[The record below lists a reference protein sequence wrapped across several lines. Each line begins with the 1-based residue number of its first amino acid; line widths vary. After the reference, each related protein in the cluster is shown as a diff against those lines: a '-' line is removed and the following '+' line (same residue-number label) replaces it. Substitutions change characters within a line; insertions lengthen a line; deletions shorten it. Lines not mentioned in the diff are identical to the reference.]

1 MVKFSLRVCNSV
13 PYIDYYHYLW
23 NRKSPVKSHFLRE
36 KVLGANNNFM
46 SELYTVVLAV
56 LAILA
61 ISGLYVG
68 VTNDAVNFLNAAIGS
83 KVAKMKTILLVA
95 SVGIILGV
103 LTSSGMMEVAR
114 SGMFNPALFSFHE
127 IMMLYVSVMFA
138 NVILLDI
145 YNSLGLPTSTTVAL
159 VFSLLGAAI
168 AVSLYKIACDPTLS
182 LASLGGFINTTR
194 AMGVISAILLS
205 VVIAFV
211 FGTFVMWFSRLL
223 FSFRYFA
230 MFRKMGAIWCGLSF
244 TAIAYFAIFKAL
256 KGILSGTAFYTWIS
270 DNLLLAVILCW
281 ITCSVLLAFMQL
293 FKINILRINILS
305 GTFALALAF
314 AGNDLVNFIG
324 VPIAGLDAYN
334 IAKEAGTI
342 DITME
347 GLNNNLPAQF
357 IWMLLSGVIMVMT
370 LWTST
375 KSMNVSQTEISL
387 AGQGDDMIAG
397 EQDSNVFSRS
407 IVRASLAVSGFFDKV
422 IPVKAQQFVEKRF
435 TYEDVEKNGAPY
447 DKIRA
452 VVNLTTAALLI
463 SVGTSLKLPLSTTYV
478 CFMVAMG
485 SSLADK
491 AWGRES
497 AVHRISGVMTVVMGW
512 FVTGIGA
519 FIIAIAVGLLLI
531 WGGTPAFIVVTIACA
546 YMLIK
551 SNFKSS
557 KKKDSMPESAT
568 ENSAVDNVMDETCR
582 MMKLTTQIY
591 DRTLVAVF
599 KEDRKAL
606 KELVRESD
614 EIYSECHKIKYSLM
628 PTLRQMKGLGMELSL
643 YYIQVVDYL
652 NEIAKALVHITR
664 PAFDHIDNNH
674 KGLSEQQTEDLMHI
688 NEDVAE
694 IYANINRMITTN
706 DFSDIDMV
714 LTMRDELFERIATT
728 IKSEIGRINA
738 GESNAKASM
747 FYLTVLSETK
757 AMVLQARNLLKAQRY
772 FLEHA
777 ETTKNWAA
785 MNRTK

>member
-1 MVKFSLRVCNSV
+1 
-13 PYIDYYHYLW
+13 
-23 NRKSPVKSHFLRE
+23 
-36 KVLGANNNFM
+36 M
-46 SELYTVVLAV
+46 SAFYTVVLAV
-56 LAILA
+56 LAVLA

-114 SGMFNPALFSFHE
+114 SGMFNPGLFTFHE
-127 IMMLYVSVMFA
+127 IMILYVSVMFA

-168 AVSLYKIACDPTLS
+168 SVSLFKISGDPMLK
-182 LASLGGFINTTR
+182 LGDLGGFINTTR

-205 VVIAFV
+205 VIIAFV
-211 FGTFVMWFSRLL
+211 FGTIVMWLSRLL
-223 FSFRYFA
+223 FSFRYLTI
-230 MFRKMGAIWCGLSF
+230 FRKMGAVWCGASF
-244 TAIAYFAIFKAL
+244 TAIAYFAVFKAL
-256 KGILSGTAFYTWIS
+256 KGVLAGTAMYNWIS
-270 DNLLLAVILCW
+270 ENLLLAVIVCW
-281 ITCSVLLAFMQL
+281 IFCSVMLAFLQL
-293 FKINILRINILS
+293 FRINILRINILS

-334 IAKEAGTI
+334 IAKEAGSTTI
-342 DITME
+342 LME
-347 GLNNNLPAQF
+347 GLNENLPAQF
-357 IWMLLSGVIMVMT
+357 IWMLLSGVVMVLT

-387 AGQGDDMIAG
+387 AGQGDEMISG

-407 IVRASLAVSGFFDKV
+407 IVRASIGISNFFDK
-422 IPVKAQQFVEKRF
+422 ITPKRVQEYVNSRF
-435 TYEDVEKNGAPY
+435 EYEDVEKNGAPY

-485 SSLADK
+485 SSLADR

-497 AVHRISGVMTVVMGW
+497 AVHRITGVMTVVMGW

-519 FIIAIAVGLLLI
+519 FIIAIVVGLLLI
-531 WGGTPAFIVVTIACA
+531 WGGTPAFAVVTIACA

-557 KKKDSMPESAT
+557 KEKDSMPEAAT
-568 ENSAVDNVMDETCR
+568 ENDTVDSILGEVCR
-582 MMKLTTQIY
+582 MMKVTTQIY

-614 EIYSECHKIKYSLM
+614 EIYTECHKIKYSLM
-628 PTLRQMKGLGMELSL
+628 PALKKMKGSGLELSL

-652 NEIAKALVHITR
+652 NEMAKSLVHITR

-674 KGLSEQQTEDLMHI
+674 KGMSEQQTEDLKHI
-688 NEDVAE
+688 NDDVAE
-694 IYANINRMITTN
+694 IYGSINRMINAN
-706 DFSDIDMV
+706 DFSDIDVV
-714 LTMRDELFERIATT
+714 LTMRDELFERIAVT
-728 IKSEIGRINA
+728 IKSELKRINA
-738 GESNAKASM
+738 GEGNTTASM

-777 ETTKNWAA
+777 DVQKNWKQVG
-785 MNRTK
+785 R

>member
-1 MVKFSLRVCNSV
+1 
-13 PYIDYYHYLW
+13 
-23 NRKSPVKSHFLRE
+23 
-36 KVLGANNNFM
+36 M
-46 SELYTVVLAV
+46 SAFYTVVLAV
-56 LAILA
+56 LAVLA

-114 SGMFNPALFSFHE
+114 SGMFNPGLFTFHE
-127 IMMLYVSVMFA
+127 IMILYVSVMFA

-168 AVSLYKIACDPTLS
+168 SVSLFKISGDPMLK
-182 LASLGGFINTTR
+182 LGDLGGFINTTR

-205 VVIAFV
+205 VIIAFV
-211 FGTFVMWFSRLL
+211 FGTIVMWLSRLL
-223 FSFRYFA
+223 FSFRYLA
-230 MFRKMGAIWCGLSF
+230 IFRKMGAVWCGASF
-244 TAIAYFAIFKAL
+244 TAIAYFAVFKAL
-256 KGILSGTAFYTWIS
+256 KGVLAGTAMYNWIS
-270 DNLLLAVILCW
+270 ENLLLAVIVCW
-281 ITCSVLLAFMQL
+281 IFCSVMLAFLQL
-293 FKINILRINILS
+293 FRINILRINILS

-334 IAKEAGTI
+334 IAKEAGSTTI
-342 DITME
+342 LME
-347 GLNNNLPAQF
+347 GLNENLPAQF
-357 IWMLLSGVIMVMT
+357 IWMLLSGVVMVLT

-387 AGQGDDMIAG
+387 AGQGDEMISG

-407 IVRASLAVSGFFDKV
+407 IVRASIGISNFFDK
-422 IPVKAQQFVEKRF
+422 ITPKRLQEYVNSRF
-435 TYEDVEKNGAPY
+435 EYEDVEKNGAPY

-485 SSLADK
+485 SSLADR

-497 AVHRISGVMTVVMGW
+497 AVHRITGVMTVVMGW

-519 FIIAIAVGLLLI
+519 FIIAIVVGLLLI
-531 WGGTPAFIVVTIACA
+531 WGGTPAFVVVTIACA

-557 KKKDSMPESAT
+557 KEKDSMPEAAT
-568 ENSAVDNVMDETCR
+568 ENDTVDSILGEVCR
-582 MMKLTTQIY
+582 MMKVTTQIY

-614 EIYSECHKIKYSLM
+614 EIYTECHKIKYSLM
-628 PTLRQMKGLGMELSL
+628 PALKKMKGSGLELSL

-652 NEIAKALVHITR
+652 NEMAKSLVHITR

-674 KGLSEQQTEDLMHI
+674 KGMSEQQTEDLKHI
-688 NEDVAE
+688 NDDVAE
-694 IYANINRMITTN
+694 IYGSINRMINAN
-706 DFSDIDMV
+706 DFSDIDVV
-714 LTMRDELFERIATT
+714 LTMRDELFERIAVT
-728 IKSEIGRINA
+728 IKSELKRINA
-738 GESNAKASM
+738 GEGNTTASM

-777 ETTKNWAA
+777 GGQKNWSA
-785 MNRTK
+785 MSRVKS

>member
-1 MVKFSLRVCNSV
+1 
-13 PYIDYYHYLW
+13 
-23 NRKSPVKSHFLRE
+23 
-36 KVLGANNNFM
+36 M
-46 SELYTVVLAV
+46 SELYTVMLAV

-114 SGMFNPALFSFHE
+114 SGMFNPGLFTFHE
-127 IMMLYVSVMFA
+127 IMILYVSVMFA

-168 AVSLYKIACDPTLS
+168 AVSLYKISNDAALS
-182 LASLGGFINTTR
+182 LGSLGGFINTTR

-205 VVIAFV
+205 VIIAFV
-211 FGTFVMWFSRLL
+211 FGTLVMWISRFI
-223 FSFRYFA
+223 FSFRYLNI
-230 MFRKMGAIWCGLSF
+230 FRRWGALWCGASF
-244 TAIAYFAIFKAL
+244 TAIAYFAVFKAL
-256 KGILSGTAFYTWIS
+256 KGVLSTTALYAWIS

-281 ITCSVLLAFMQL
+281 ICCSVVLAFLQL
-293 FKINILRINILS
+293 FRINILRINILT

-334 IAKEAGTI
+334 IAKEAGSTTI
-342 DITME
+342 LME
-347 GLNNNLPAQF
+347 GLNENLPAQF
-357 IWMLLSGVIMVMT
+357 IWMLLSGVVMVLT

-387 AGQGDDMIAG
+387 AGQGDDMVTG

-407 IVRASLAVSGFFDKV
+407 IVRASINISNFFDKV
-422 IPVKAQQFVEKRF
+422 TPESVKEFVGKRF
-435 TYEDVEKNGAPY
+435 EYVDVEKNGAPY

-497 AVHRISGVMTVVMGW
+497 AVYRITGVMTVVMGW

-519 FIIAIAVGLLLI
+519 FIIAIVVGLLLI
-531 WGGTPAFIVVTIACA
+531 WGGTPAFVVVTIACA

-557 KKKDSMPESAT
+557 KKSDSMPETVT
-568 ENSAVDNVMDETCR
+568 ENNQVDNVIGEVCS
-582 MMKLTTQIY
+582 MMKVSTQIY
-591 DRTLVAVF
+591 DRTLVAVL

-606 KELVRESD
+606 KELVRESKEMYD
-614 EIYSECHKIKYSLM
+614 ESHKIKYSLM
-628 PTLRQMKGLGMELSL
+628 PALRKMKGSGLELSL

-652 NEIAKALVHITR
+652 NEMAKALVHITK
-664 PAFDHIDNNH
+664 PAFEHIDNNH
-674 KGLSEQQTEDLMHI
+674 KGLSQEQTDDLMHI
-688 NEDVAE
+688 NDDVAE
-694 IYANINRMITTN
+694 IYGNINRMITTN
-706 DFSDIDMV
+706 DFSDIDTV
-714 LTMRDELFERIATT
+714 LMMRDALFERIALTT
-728 IKSEIGRINA
+728 KSELKRINA
-738 GESNAKASM
+738 GEGNTKASM
-747 FYLTVLSETK
+747 FYLTVMSETK

-777 ETTKNWAA
+777 GGNKY
-785 MNRTK
+785 RI

>member
-1 MVKFSLRVCNSV
+1 MRLECRRQEGRNKL
-13 PYIDYYHYLW
+13 
-23 NRKSPVKSHFLRE
+23 
-36 KVLGANNNFM
+36 FM
-46 SELYTVVLAV
+46 SELYTIMLAV

-61 ISGLYVG
+61 VSGLYVG

-83 KVAKMKTILLVA
+83 KVAKMRTILAVA
-95 SVGIILGV
+95 SVGIIIGV

-114 SGMFNPALFSFHE
+114 SGMFNPAMFTFHE
-127 IMMLYVSVMFA
+127 IMILYVSVMFA

-168 AVSLYKIACDPTLS
+168 AVSLYKIAGDSALS
-182 LASLGGFINTTR
+182 LGSLGGFINTTR

-211 FGTFVMWFSRLL
+211 FGTLVMWISRFI
-223 FSFRYFA
+223 FSFRYLNL
-230 MFRKMGAIWCGLSF
+230 FRRFGALWCGFSF
-244 TAIAYFAIFKAL
+244 TAIAYFAVFKAL
-256 KGILSGTAFYTWIS
+256 KSVLAGTAIYVWIS
-270 DNLLLAVILCW
+270 ENLLLAAILCW
-281 ITCSVLLAFMQL
+281 IVCSVILAFLQM
-293 FKINILRINILS
+293 FRINILRLNILT

-334 IAKEAGTI
+334 VAKQAGSTTI
-342 DITME
+342 LMDA
-347 GLNNNLPAQF
+347 LNENLPAQF
-357 IWMLLSGVIMVMT
+357 IWMLLSGVIMIIT

-375 KSMNVSQTEISL
+375 KSMNVSQTELSL
-387 AGQGDDMIAG
+387 AGQGDDIISG

-407 IVRASLAVSGFFDKV
+407 IVRASIGISNFFDRITPEK
-422 IPVKAQQFVEKRF
+422 VKAYVGGRF
-435 TYEDVEKNGAPY
+435 EYEDVEKNGAPY

-497 AVHRISGVMTVVMGW
+497 AVHRISGVITVVMGW

-519 FIIAIAVGLLLI
+519 FLIAILVGLLLI
-531 WGGTPAFIVVTIACA
+531 WGGTPAFIVVTVACA

-551 SNFKSS
+551 SNVKSS
-557 KKKDSMPESAT
+557 KKSDSMPAF
-568 ENSAVDNVMDETCR
+568 AADDDQVDNVLGKVCQ
-582 MMKLTTQIY
+582 MMKVSTQIY

-599 KEDRKAL
+599 KEDRRAL
-606 KELVRESD
+606 KELVRESNEMYD
-614 EIYSECHKIKYSLM
+614 ECHKIKYNLM
-628 PTLRQMKGLGMELSL
+628 PVLRDMKGSGLELSL
-643 YYIQVVDYL
+643 YYIQVIDYL
-652 NEIAKALVHITR
+652 NEMAKALVHITR

-674 KGLSEQQTEDLMHI
+674 KGLSEDQTNDLMHI
-688 NEDVAE
+688 NDDVAE
-694 IYANINRMITTN
+694 IYNNINRMITDN
-706 DFSDIDMV
+706 DFHDIDLV
-714 LTMRDELFERIATT
+714 LTMRDELFERIAIT
-728 IKSEIGRINA
+728 IKSELVRINA
-738 GESNAKASM
+738 GEGNTTASL

-777 ETTKNWAA
+777 DVQKNWVQ
-785 MNRTK
+785 MGR

>member
-1 MVKFSLRVCNSV
+1 
-13 PYIDYYHYLW
+13 
-23 NRKSPVKSHFLRE
+23 
-36 KVLGANNNFM
+36 M
-46 SELYTVVLAV
+46 SEFYTVVLAV

-61 ISGLYVG
+61 VSGLYVG

-114 SGMFNPALFSFHE
+114 SGMFNPGLFTFHE

-168 AVSLYKIACDPTLS
+168 SVSLYKISGDPTLS
-182 LASLGGFINTTR
+182 LGDLGGFINTTR

-205 VVIAFV
+205 VLIAFV
-211 FGTFVMWFSRLL
+211 FGTIIMWFSRLL
-223 FSFRYFA
+223 FSFRYITL
-230 MFRKMGAIWCGLSF
+230 FRKLGAIWCGASF
-244 TAIAYFAIFKAL
+244 TAIAYFAVFKAL
-256 KGILSGTAFYTWIS
+256 KGILAGTAMYNWIS
-270 DNLLLAVILCW
+270 DNLLLALIVCW
-281 ITCSVLLAFMQL
+281 IFCSVVLAFMQL
-293 FKINILRINILS
+293 FRINILRINILS

-334 IAKEAGTI
+334 IAKEAGSTTI
-342 DITME
+342 QME
-347 GLNNNLPAQF
+347 ALSQNLPAQF
-357 IWMLLSGVIMVMT
+357 IWMLLSGVIMVLT

-387 AGQGDDMIAG
+387 AGQGDDMITG

-407 IVRASLAVSGFFDKV
+407 IVRASLGISNFLDRV
-422 IPVKAQQFVEKRF
+422 IPQSVQEFVGKRF
-435 TYEDVEKNGAPY
+435 EYEDVEKNGAPY

-497 AVHRISGVMTVVMGW
+497 AVHRITGVMTVVMGW

-519 FIIAIAVGLLLI
+519 FIIAIVVGLLLI

-546 YMLIK
+546 YMLVK
-551 SNFKSS
+551 SNLKSA
-557 KKKDSMPESAT
+557 KKSDAMPDNAT
-568 ENSAVDNVMDETCR
+568 ENDAVDNILGEVCR
-582 MMKLTTQIY
+582 MMKVTTKIY

-599 KEDRKAL
+599 KEDRRAL
-606 KELVRESD
+606 KDLVREAG
-614 EIYSECHKIKYSLM
+614 EIYDECHKIKYSLM
-628 PTLRQMKGLGMELSL
+628 PALRKMKGSGLELSL

-652 NEIAKALVHITR
+652 NEMAKSLVHITR

-674 KGLSEQQTEDLMHI
+674 KGLSEQQTEDLKHI
-688 NEDVAE
+688 NDDVAE
-694 IYANINRMITTN
+694 IYGSINRMINAN
-706 DFSDIDMV
+706 DFSEIDTV
-714 LTMRDELFERIATT
+714 LTMRDELFERIAIT
-728 IKSEIGRINA
+728 IKSELVRINA
-738 GESNAKASM
+738 GEGNTKASM

-777 ETTKNWAA
+777 GVQKNWAA
-785 MNRTK
+785 LGRNRIQ

>member
-1 MVKFSLRVCNSV
+1 
-13 PYIDYYHYLW
+13 
-23 NRKSPVKSHFLRE
+23 
-36 KVLGANNNFM
+36 M
-46 SELYTVVLAV
+46 SELYTVMLAV

-114 SGMFNPALFSFHE
+114 SGMFNPGLFTFHE
-127 IMMLYVSVMFA
+127 IMILYVSVMFA

-168 AVSLYKIACDPTLS
+168 AVSLYKISNDAALS
-182 LASLGGFINTTR
+182 LGSLGGFINTTR

-205 VVIAFV
+205 VIIAFV
-211 FGTFVMWFSRLL
+211 FGTLVMWISRFI
-223 FSFRYFA
+223 FSFRYLNI
-230 MFRKMGAIWCGLSF
+230 FRRWGALWCGASF
-244 TAIAYFAIFKAL
+244 TAIAYFAVFKAL
-256 KGILSGTAFYTWIS
+256 KGVLSTTALYAWIS

-281 ITCSVLLAFMQL
+281 ICCSVVLAFLQL
-293 FKINILRINILS
+293 FRINILRINILT

-334 IAKEAGTI
+334 IAKEAGSTTI
-342 DITME
+342 LME
-347 GLNNNLPAQF
+347 GLKENLPAQF
-357 IWMLLSGVIMVMT
+357 IWMLLSGVVMVLT

-387 AGQGDDMIAG
+387 AGQGDDMVTG

-407 IVRASLAVSGFFDKV
+407 IVRASINISNFFDKV
-422 IPVKAQQFVEKRF
+422 TPESVKEFVGKRF
-435 TYEDVEKNGAPY
+435 EYVDVEKNGAPY

-497 AVHRISGVMTVVMGW
+497 AVYRITGVMTVVMGW

-519 FIIAIAVGLLLI
+519 FIIAIVVGLLLI
-531 WGGTPAFIVVTIACA
+531 WGGTPAFVVVTIACA

-557 KKKDSMPESAT
+557 KKSDSMPEVVS
-568 ENSAVDNVMDETCR
+568 ENNQVDNVIGEVCS
-582 MMKLTTQIY
+582 MMKVSTQIY
-591 DRTLVAVF
+591 DRTLVAVL

-606 KELVRESD
+606 KELVRESKEMYD
-614 EIYSECHKIKYSLM
+614 ESHKIKYSLM
-628 PTLRQMKGLGMELSL
+628 PALRKMKGSGLELSL

-652 NEIAKALVHITR
+652 NEMAKALVHITK
-664 PAFDHIDNNH
+664 PAFEHIDNNH
-674 KGLSEQQTEDLMHI
+674 KGLSQEQTDDLMHI
-688 NEDVAE
+688 NDDVAE
-694 IYANINRMITTN
+694 IYGNINRMITTN
-706 DFSDIDMV
+706 DFSDIDTV
-714 LTMRDELFERIATT
+714 LMMRDALFERIALTT
-728 IKSEIGRINA
+728 KSELKRINA
-738 GESNAKASM
+738 GEGNTKASM
-747 FYLTVLSETK
+747 FYLTVMSETK

-772 FLEHA
+772 FPEHA
-777 ETTKNWAA
+777 GGNKY
-785 MNRTK
+785 RI

>member
-1 MVKFSLRVCNSV
+1 
-13 PYIDYYHYLW
+13 
-23 NRKSPVKSHFLRE
+23 
-36 KVLGANNNFM
+36 M
-46 SELYTVVLAV
+46 SAFYTVVLAV
-56 LAILA
+56 LAVLA

-83 KVAKMKTILLVA
+83 KVAKMKTILMVA
-95 SVGIILGV
+95 SVGIIIGV

-127 IMMLYVSVMFA
+127 IMILYVSVMFA

-168 AVSLYKIACDPTLS
+168 SVSLYQIGSNDAIPLS
-182 LASLGGFINTTR
+182 EFGNYIKTGR

-205 VVIAFV
+205 VLIAFI
-211 FGTFVMWFSRLL
+211 FGTIVMWFSRLL
-223 FSFRYFA
+223 FSFRYIA
-230 MFRKMGAIWCGLSF
+230 LFRKLGALWCGASF
-244 TAIAYFAIFKAL
+244 TAIAYFAVFKAL
-256 KGILSGTAFYTWIS
+256 KGVLAGTAMYNWIS
-270 DNLLLAVILCW
+270 ENLLVAVVICW
-281 ITCSVLLAFMQL
+281 VFCTVMLAFLQL
-293 FKINILRINILS
+293 FRINILRINILS

-324 VPIAGLDAYN
+324 VPLAGLDAYN
-334 IAKEAGTI
+334 IAKAAGGAT
-342 DITME
+342 DIMMD
-347 GLNNNLPAQF
+347 GLNTNTSMQF
-357 IWMLLSGVIMVMT
+357 IWMLLSGVVMIIT

-375 KSMNVSQTEISL
+375 KSANVSQTEISL
-387 AGQGDDMIAG
+387 AGQGDDMVAG

-407 IVRASLAVSGFFDKV
+407 IVRVSLGISNFIDKI
-422 IPVKAQQFVEKRF
+422 IPTRVQEYVNTRF
-435 TYEDVEKNGAPY
+435 EYEDVEQNGAPY

-485 SSLADK
+485 SSLADR

-497 AVHRISGVMTVVMGW
+497 AVHRITGVMTVVMGW

-519 FIIAIAVGLLLI
+519 FIIALLVGLILI
-531 WGGTPAFIVVTIACA
+531 WGGTPAFAIVTAACA

-557 KKKDSMPESAT
+557 KEEKESKPEAT
-568 ENSAVDNVMDETCR
+568 TINGTVESILGEVCR
-582 MMKLTTQIY
+582 MMKVTTQIY

-599 KEDRKAL
+599 KEDRRAL

-614 EIYSECHKIKYSLM
+614 EIYTECHQIKYSLM
-628 PTLRQMKGLGMELSL
+628 PVLRKMKGSGLELSL

-652 NEIAKALVHITR
+652 NEMAKSLVHITR

-674 KGLSEQQTEDLMHI
+674 KGMSEQQTEDLKRI
-688 NEDVAE
+688 NDDVAE
-694 IYANINRMITTN
+694 IYGSINRMINAN
-706 DFSDIDMV
+706 DFSDIDTV
-714 LTMRDELFERIATT
+714 LTMRDELFERIAVT
-728 IKSEIGRINA
+728 IKSELKRINA
-738 GESNAKASM
+738 GEGNTTASM

-777 ETTKNWAA
+777 GAQKPWSA
-785 MNRTK
+785 MSRTKK

>member
-1 MVKFSLRVCNSV
+1 
-13 PYIDYYHYLW
+13 
-23 NRKSPVKSHFLRE
+23 
-36 KVLGANNNFM
+36 M
-46 SELYTVVLAV
+46 SELYTVMLAV

-114 SGMFNPALFSFHE
+114 SGMFNPGLFTFHE
-127 IMMLYVSVMFA
+127 IMILYVSVMFA

-168 AVSLYKIACDPTLS
+168 AVSLYKISHDAALS
-182 LASLGGFINTTR
+182 LGSLGGFINTTR

-205 VVIAFV
+205 VIIAFV
-211 FGTFVMWFSRLL
+211 FGTLVMWISRFI
-223 FSFRYFA
+223 FSFRYLNI
-230 MFRKMGAIWCGLSF
+230 FRRWGALWCGASF
-244 TAIAYFAIFKAL
+244 TAIAYFAVFKAL
-256 KGILSGTAFYTWIS
+256 KGVLVGTTVYTWIS

-281 ITCSVLLAFMQL
+281 IFCSVVLAFLQL
-293 FKINILRINILS
+293 FRINILRINILT

-334 IAKEAGTI
+334 IAKEAGSTTI
-342 DITME
+342 LME
-347 GLNNNLPAQF
+347 GLNQNLPAQF
-357 IWMLLSGVIMVMT
+357 IWMLLSGVVMVLT

-387 AGQGDDMIAG
+387 AGQGDDMVTG

-407 IVRASLAVSGFFDKV
+407 IVRASINISNFFDKV
-422 IPVKAQQFVEKRF
+422 TPESVKEFVGKRF
-435 TYEDVEKNGAPY
+435 EYEDVEKNGAPY

-497 AVHRISGVMTVVMGW
+497 AVYRITGVMTVVMGW

-519 FIIAIAVGLLLI
+519 FIIAIVVGLLLI
-531 WGGTPAFIVVTIACA
+531 WGGTPAFVVVTIACA

-557 KKKDSMPESAT
+557 KKSDSMPEVVT
-568 ENSAVDNVMDETCR
+568 ENNQVDNVIGEVCS
-582 MMKLTTQIY
+582 MMKVSTQIY
-591 DRTLVAVF
+591 DRTLVAVL

-606 KELVRESD
+606 KELVRESKEMYD
-614 EIYSECHKIKYSLM
+614 ESHKIKYSLM
-628 PTLRQMKGLGMELSL
+628 PALRKMKGSGLELSL

-652 NEIAKALVHITR
+652 NEMAKALVHITK
-664 PAFDHIDNNH
+664 PAFEHIDNNH
-674 KGLSEQQTEDLMHI
+674 KGLSQEQTDDLMHI
-688 NEDVAE
+688 NDDVAE
-694 IYANINRMITTN
+694 IYGNINRMITTN
-706 DFSDIDMV
+706 DFSDIDTV
-714 LTMRDELFERIATT
+714 LMMRDALFERIALTT
-728 IKSEIGRINA
+728 KSELKRINA
-738 GESNAKASM
+738 GEGNTKASM
-747 FYLTVLSETK
+747 FYLTVMSETK

-777 ETTKNWAA
+777 GGNKY
-785 MNRTK
+785 RI

>member
-1 MVKFSLRVCNSV
+1 
-13 PYIDYYHYLW
+13 
-23 NRKSPVKSHFLRE
+23 
-36 KVLGANNNFM
+36 M
-46 SELYTVVLAV
+46 SEFYTVVLAV

-61 ISGLYVG
+61 VSGLYVG

-83 KVAKMKTILLVA
+83 KVAKMRTILAVA
-95 SVGIILGV
+95 SVGIIIGV

-114 SGMFNPALFSFHE
+114 SGMFNPGLFTFHE

-159 VFSLLGAAI
+159 IFSLLGAAI
-168 AVSLYKIACDPTLS
+168 SVSLYKISGDASLS
-182 LASLGGFINTTR
+182 ISNLGGFINTTR

-205 VVIAFV
+205 VIIAFV
-211 FGTFVMWFSRLL
+211 FGTLIMWVSRLL
-223 FSFRYFA
+223 FSFRYLTI
-230 MFRKMGAIWCGLSF
+230 FRKLGAIWCGASF
-244 TAIAYFAIFKAL
+244 TAIAYFAVFKAL
-256 KGILSGTAFYTWIS
+256 KGILAGTAMYNWIS
-270 DNLLLAVILCW
+270 DNLLLALILCW
-281 ITCSVLLAFMQL
+281 IFCSVVLAFMQL
-293 FKINILRINILS
+293 FRINILRINILS

-334 IAKEAGTI
+334 IAREAGSNTI
-342 DITME
+342 LME
-347 GLNNNLPAQF
+347 GLNQNLPAQF
-357 IWMLLSGVIMVMT
+357 IWMLLSGVVMVLT

-387 AGQGDDMIAG
+387 AGQGDDIIAG

-407 IVRASLAVSGFFDKV
+407 IVRASLAMSNFLDRVVPAS
-422 IPVKAQQFVEKRF
+422 VKEFVGKRF
-435 TYEDVEKNGAPY
+435 EYEDVEKNGAPY

-497 AVHRISGVMTVVMGW
+497 AVHRITGVMTVVMGW

-519 FIIAIAVGLLLI
+519 FIIAIIVGLLLI
-531 WGGTPAFIVVTIACA
+531 WGGIPAFVVVTIACA

-557 KKKDSMPESAT
+557 KSKESMPESAT
-568 ENSAVDNVMDETCR
+568 ENDVVDNVLDEVCH
-582 MMKLTTQIY
+582 MMKVTTKIY

-599 KEDRKAL
+599 KEDRRAL
-606 KELVRESD
+606 KDLVRESD
-614 EIYSECHKIKYSLM
+614 EIYTQCHKIKYSLM
-628 PTLRQMKGLGMELSL
+628 PALRKMKGSGLELSL

-652 NEIAKALVHITR
+652 NEMAKSLVHITR

-674 KGLSEQQTEDLMHI
+674 KGMSEQQTEDLKRI
-688 NEDVAE
+688 NDDVAE
-694 IYANINRMITTN
+694 IYGSINRMINAN
-706 DFSDIDMV
+706 DFGEIDTV
-714 LTMRDELFERIATT
+714 LTMRDELFERIAVT
-728 IKSEIGRINA
+728 IKSELVRINA
-738 GESNAKASM
+738 GEGNTTASM

-777 ETTKNWAA
+777 GVQKNWAA
-785 MNRTK
+785 LNRSKM

>member
-1 MVKFSLRVCNSV
+1 
-13 PYIDYYHYLW
+13 
-23 NRKSPVKSHFLRE
+23 
-36 KVLGANNNFM
+36 M
-46 SELYTVVLAV
+46 SELYTVMLAV

-114 SGMFNPALFSFHE
+114 SGMFNPGLFTFHE
-127 IMMLYVSVMFA
+127 IMILYVSVMFA

-168 AVSLYKIACDPTLS
+168 AVSLYKISNDAALS
-182 LASLGGFINTTR
+182 LGSLGGFINTTR

-205 VVIAFV
+205 VIIAFV
-211 FGTFVMWFSRLL
+211 FGTLVMWISRFI
-223 FSFRYFA
+223 FSFRYLTI
-230 MFRKMGAIWCGLSF
+230 FRRWGALWCGASF
-244 TAIAYFAIFKAL
+244 TAIAYFAVFKAL
-256 KGILSGTAFYTWIS
+256 KGVLAGTAAYAWIS
-270 DNLLLAVILCW
+270 ENLLLAVILCW
-281 ITCSVLLAFMQL
+281 IFCSVVLAFLQL
-293 FKINILRINILS
+293 FHVNILRINILT

-334 IAKEAGTI
+334 IAKEAGSTTI
-342 DITME
+342 LME
-347 GLNNNLPAQF
+347 GLNQNLPAQF
-357 IWMLLSGVIMVMT
+357 IWMLLSGVIMVLT

-375 KSMNVSQTEISL
+375 KSMHVSQTEISL
-387 AGQGDDMIAG
+387 AGQGDDMVTG
-397 EQDSNVFSRS
+397 DQDSNVFSRS
-407 IVRASLAVSGFFDKV
+407 IVRASINISNFFDK
-422 IPVKAQQFVEKRF
+422 ITPEPVKEYVGKRF
-435 TYEDVEKNGAPY
+435 EYEDVEKNGAPY

-497 AVHRISGVMTVVMGW
+497 AVYRITGVMTVVMGW

-519 FIIAIAVGLLLI
+519 FIIAIVVGLLLI

-557 KKKDSMPESAT
+557 KKSDSMPEAVT
-568 ENSAVDNVMDETCR
+568 ENSQVDNVIGEVCS
-582 MMKLTTQIY
+582 MMKVSTQIY
-591 DRTLVAVF
+591 DRTLVAVL

-606 KELVRESD
+606 KELVRESKEMYD
-614 EIYSECHKIKYSLM
+614 ESHKIKYSLM
-628 PTLRQMKGLGMELSL
+628 PALRKMKGSGLELSL

-652 NEIAKALVHITR
+652 NEMAKALVHITK
-664 PAFDHIDNNH
+664 PAFEHIDNNH
-674 KGLSEQQTEDLMHI
+674 KGLSQEQTDDLMQI
-688 NEDVAE
+688 NDDVAE
-694 IYANINRMITTN
+694 IYGNINRMITTN
-706 DFSDIDMV
+706 DFSDIDTV
-714 LTMRDELFERIATT
+714 LTMRDALFERIALTT
-728 IKSEIGRINA
+728 KSELKRINA
-738 GESNAKASM
+738 GEGNTKASM
-747 FYLTVLSETK
+747 FYLTVMSETK

-777 ETTKNWAA
+777 GGNKY
-785 MNRTK
+785 RI

>member
-1 MVKFSLRVCNSV
+1 
-13 PYIDYYHYLW
+13 
-23 NRKSPVKSHFLRE
+23 
-36 KVLGANNNFM
+36 M
-46 SELYTVVLAV
+46 SELYTVMLAV

-114 SGMFNPALFSFHE
+114 SGMFNPGLFTFHE
-127 IMMLYVSVMFA
+127 IMILYVSVMFA

-168 AVSLYKIACDPTLS
+168 AVSLYKISNDASLTLS
-182 LASLGGFINTTR
+182 SLGGFINTTR

-205 VVIAFV
+205 VIIAFV
-211 FGTFVMWFSRLL
+211 FGTLVMWISRFI
-223 FSFRYFA
+223 FSFRYLNI
-230 MFRKMGAIWCGLSF
+230 FRRWGALWCGASF
-244 TAIAYFAIFKAL
+244 TAIAYFAVFKAL
-256 KGILSGTAFYTWIS
+256 KGVLAGTAAYAWIS
-270 DNLLLAVILCW
+270 ENLLLAVILCW
-281 ITCSVLLAFMQL
+281 IFCSVVLAFLQL
-293 FKINILRINILS
+293 FHVNILRINILT

-334 IAKEAGTI
+334 IAKEAGSTTI
-342 DITME
+342 LME
-347 GLNNNLPAQF
+347 GLNQNLPAQF
-357 IWMLLSGVIMVMT
+357 IWMLLSGVIMVLT

-387 AGQGDDMIAG
+387 AGQGDDMVTG
-397 EQDSNVFSRS
+397 DQDSNVFSRS
-407 IVRASLAVSGFFDKV
+407 IVRASINISNFFDK
-422 IPVKAQQFVEKRF
+422 ITPEPVKEYVGKRF
-435 TYEDVEKNGAPY
+435 EYEDVEKNGAPY

-497 AVHRISGVMTVVMGW
+497 AVYRITGVMTVVMGW

-519 FIIAIAVGLLLI
+519 FIIAIVVGLLLI

-557 KKKDSMPESAT
+557 KKSDSMPEAVT
-568 ENSAVDNVMDETCR
+568 ENSQVDNVIGEVCS
-582 MMKLTTQIY
+582 MMKVSTQIY
-591 DRTLVAVF
+591 DRTLVAVL

-606 KELVRESD
+606 KELVRESKEMYD
-614 EIYSECHKIKYSLM
+614 ESHKIKYSLM
-628 PTLRQMKGLGMELSL
+628 PALRKMKGSGLELSL

-652 NEIAKALVHITR
+652 NEMAKALVHITK
-664 PAFDHIDNNH
+664 PAFEHIDNNH
-674 KGLSEQQTEDLMHI
+674 KGLSQEQTDDLMQI
-688 NEDVAE
+688 NDDVAE
-694 IYANINRMITTN
+694 IYGNINRMITTN
-706 DFSDIDMV
+706 DFSDIDTV
-714 LTMRDELFERIATT
+714 LTMRDALFERIALTT
-728 IKSEIGRINA
+728 KSELKRINA
-738 GESNAKASM
+738 GEGNTKASM
-747 FYLTVLSETK
+747 FYLTVMSETK

-777 ETTKNWAA
+777 GGNKY
-785 MNRTK
+785 RI

>member
-1 MVKFSLRVCNSV
+1 
-13 PYIDYYHYLW
+13 
-23 NRKSPVKSHFLRE
+23 
-36 KVLGANNNFM
+36 M
-46 SELYTVVLAV
+46 SELYTVMLAV

-114 SGMFNPALFSFHE
+114 SGMFNPGLFTFHE
-127 IMMLYVSVMFA
+127 IMILYVSVMFA

-168 AVSLYKIACDPTLS
+168 AVSLYKISNDAALS
-182 LASLGGFINTTR
+182 LGSLGGFINTTR

-205 VVIAFV
+205 VIIAFV
-211 FGTFVMWFSRLL
+211 FGTLVMWISRFI
-223 FSFRYFA
+223 FSFRYLNI
-230 MFRKMGAIWCGLSF
+230 FRRWGALWCGASF
-244 TAIAYFAIFKAL
+244 TAIAYFAVFKAL
-256 KGILSGTAFYTWIS
+256 KGVLSTTALYAWIS

-281 ITCSVLLAFMQL
+281 ICCSVVLAFLQL
-293 FKINILRINILS
+293 FRINILRINILT

-334 IAKEAGTI
+334 IAKEAGSTTI
-342 DITME
+342 LME
-347 GLNNNLPAQF
+347 GLNENLPAQF
-357 IWMLLSGVIMVMT
+357 IWMLLSGVVMVLT

-387 AGQGDDMIAG
+387 AGQGDDMVTG

-407 IVRASLAVSGFFDKV
+407 IVRASINISNFFDKV
-422 IPVKAQQFVEKRF
+422 TPESVKEFVGKRF
-435 TYEDVEKNGAPY
+435 EYVDVEKNGAPY

-497 AVHRISGVMTVVMGW
+497 AVYRITGVMTVVMGW

-519 FIIAIAVGLLLI
+519 FIIAIVVGLLLI
-531 WGGTPAFIVVTIACA
+531 WGGTPAFVVVTIACA

-557 KKKDSMPESAT
+557 KKSDSMPETVT
-568 ENSAVDNVMDETCR
+568 ENNQVDNVIGEVCS
-582 MMKLTTQIY
+582 MMKVSTQIY
-591 DRTLVAVF
+591 DRTLVAVL

-606 KELVRESD
+606 KELVRESKEMYD
-614 EIYSECHKIKYSLM
+614 ESHKIKYSLM
-628 PTLRQMKGLGMELSL
+628 PALRKMKGSGLELSL

-652 NEIAKALVHITR
+652 NEMAKALVHITK
-664 PAFDHIDNNH
+664 PAFEHIDNNH
-674 KGLSEQQTEDLMHI
+674 KGLSQEQTDDLMHI
-688 NEDVAE
+688 NDDVAE
-694 IYANINRMITTN
+694 IYGNINRMITTN
-706 DFSDIDMV
+706 DFSDIDTV
-714 LTMRDELFERIATT
+714 LMMRDALFERIVLTT
-728 IKSEIGRINA
+728 KSELKRINA
-738 GESNAKASM
+738 GEGNTKASM
-747 FYLTVLSETK
+747 FYLTVMSETK

-777 ETTKNWAA
+777 GGNKY
-785 MNRTK
+785 RI

>member
-1 MVKFSLRVCNSV
+1 
-13 PYIDYYHYLW
+13 
-23 NRKSPVKSHFLRE
+23 
-36 KVLGANNNFM
+36 M

-114 SGMFNPALFSFHE
+114 SGMFNPGLFTFHE

-168 AVSLYKIACDPTLS
+168 AVSLYKISNDAALS
-182 LASLGGFINTTR
+182 LGSLGGFINTTR

-205 VVIAFV
+205 VIIAFV
-211 FGTFVMWFSRLL
+211 FGTLVMWISRFI
-223 FSFRYFA
+223 FSFRYLNI
-230 MFRKMGAIWCGLSF
+230 FRRWGALWCGASF
-244 TAIAYFAIFKAL
+244 TAIAYFAVFKAL
-256 KGILSGTAFYTWIS
+256 KGVLAGTTVYMWIS
-270 DNLLLAVILCW
+270 ENLLLAVILCW
-281 ITCSVLLAFMQL
+281 IFCSVVLAFLQL
-293 FKINILRINILS
+293 FHVNILRINILT

-334 IAKEAGTI
+334 IAKEAGSTTI
-342 DITME
+342 LME
-347 GLNNNLPAQF
+347 GLNQNLPAQF
-357 IWMLLSGVIMVMT
+357 IWMMLSGVVMVLT

-375 KSMNVSQTEISL
+375 KSMHVSQTEISL
-387 AGQGDDMIAG
+387 AGQGDDMVTG
-397 EQDSNVFSRS
+397 DQDSNVFSRS
-407 IVRASLAVSGFFDKV
+407 IVRASINISNFFDKV
-422 IPVKAQQFVEKRF
+422 TPEPVKEFVGKRF
-435 TYEDVEKNGAPY
+435 EYVDVEKNGAPY

-497 AVHRISGVMTVVMGW
+497 AVYRITGVMTVVMGW

-519 FIIAIAVGLLLI
+519 FIIAIVVGLLLI

-557 KKKDSMPESAT
+557 KKSDSMPEAVT
-568 ENSAVDNVMDETCR
+568 ENSQVDNVIGEVCS
-582 MMKLTTQIY
+582 MMKVSTQIY
-591 DRTLVAVF
+591 DRTLVAVL

-606 KELVRESD
+606 KELVRESKEMYD
-614 EIYSECHKIKYSLM
+614 ESHKIKYSLM
-628 PTLRQMKGLGMELSL
+628 PALRKMKGSGLELSL

-652 NEIAKALVHITR
+652 NEMAKALVHITK
-664 PAFDHIDNNH
+664 PAFEHIDNNH
-674 KGLSEQQTEDLMHI
+674 KGLSQEQTDDLMHI
-688 NEDVAE
+688 NDDVAE
-694 IYANINRMITTN
+694 IYGNINRMITTN
-706 DFSDIDMV
+706 DFSDIDTV
-714 LTMRDELFERIATT
+714 LTMRDALFERIALTT
-728 IKSEIGRINA
+728 KSELKRINA
-738 GESNAKASM
+738 GEGNTKASM
-747 FYLTVLSETK
+747 FYLTVMSETK

-777 ETTKNWAA
+777 GGNKY
-785 MNRTK
+785 RI

>member
-1 MVKFSLRVCNSV
+1 MCGVENLQ
-13 PYIDYYHYLW
+13 
-23 NRKSPVKSHFLRE
+23 
-36 KVLGANNNFM
+36 FM
-46 SELYTVVLAV
+46 SAFYTVVLAV
-56 LAILA
+56 LAVLA
-61 ISGLYVG
+61 VSGLYVG

-83 KVAKMKTILLVA
+83 KVAKMRTILMVA
-95 SVGIILGV
+95 SVGIIIGV

-114 SGMFNPALFSFHE
+114 SGMFNPGLFTFHE
-127 IMMLYVSVMFA
+127 IMILYVSVMFA

-168 AVSLYKIACDPTLS
+168 SVSLYKINGDPTLH
-182 LASLGGFINTTR
+182 LGSLGGFINTTR

-205 VVIAFV
+205 VVIAFI
-211 FGTFVMWFSRLL
+211 FGTLIMWLSRLL
-223 FSFRYFA
+223 FSFRYIA
-230 MFRKMGAIWCGLSF
+230 LFRKLGAVWCGASF
-244 TAIAYFAIFKAL
+244 TAIAYFAVFKAL
-256 KGILSGTAFYTWIS
+256 KGVLAGTAMYNWIS
-270 DNLLLAVILCW
+270 ENLTISLLACW
-281 ITCSVLLAFMQL
+281 VCCTIVLAFLQL
-293 FKINILRINILS
+293 FRVNILRINILS

-334 IAKEAGTI
+334 IAKEAGSTTI
-342 DITME
+342 LME
-347 GLNNNLPAQF
+347 GLNQNLPAQF
-357 IWMLLSGVIMVMT
+357 IWMLLSGIIMVVT

-387 AGQGDDMIAG
+387 AGQGDDMIVG

-407 IVRASLAVSGFFDKV
+407 IVRASLAISNFFDRITPDSV
-422 IPVKAQQFVEKRF
+422 QEFVNKRF
-435 TYEDVEKNGAPY
+435 EYEDVEKNGAPY

-485 SSLADK
+485 SSLADR

-497 AVHRISGVMTVVMGW
+497 AVHRITGVITVVMGW

-519 FIIAIAVGLLLI
+519 FIIAIVVGLILI
-531 WGGTPAFIVVTIACA
+531 WGGTPAFIIVTVACA

-557 KKKDSMPESAT
+557 KKDDNKSEVVAEDGTVESILG
-568 ENSAVDNVMDETCR
+568 EVCR
-582 MMKLTTQIY
+582 MMKVTTQIY

-599 KEDRKAL
+599 KEDRRAL

-614 EIYSECHKIKYSLM
+614 EIYDECHKIKYSLM
-628 PTLRQMKGLGMELSL
+628 PVLRKMKGSGLELSL

-652 NEIAKALVHITR
+652 NEMAKSLVHITR

-674 KGLSEQQTEDLMHI
+674 KGLSEEQTEDLKHI
-688 NEDVAE
+688 NDDVAE
-694 IYANINRMITTN
+694 IYGSINRMINAN
-706 DFSDIDMV
+706 DFRDIDTV
-714 LTMRDELFERIATT
+714 LTMRDELFERIAVT
-728 IKSEIGRINA
+728 IKSELKLINA
-738 GESNAKASM
+738 GEGNTKASM

-777 ETTKNWAA
+777 EAQKNWVAKKRLQ
-785 MNRTK
+785 M

>member
-1 MVKFSLRVCNSV
+1 
-13 PYIDYYHYLW
+13 
-23 NRKSPVKSHFLRE
+23 
-36 KVLGANNNFM
+36 M
-46 SELYTVVLAV
+46 SELYTVMLAV
-56 LAILA
+56 LAVLA

-114 SGMFNPALFSFHE
+114 SGMFNPGLFTFHE
-127 IMMLYVSVMFA
+127 IMILYVSVMFA

-168 AVSLYKIACDPTLS
+168 AVSLYKISNDAALS
-182 LASLGGFINTTR
+182 LGSLGGFINTTR

-205 VVIAFV
+205 VIIAFV
-211 FGTFVMWFSRLL
+211 FGTLVMWISRFI
-223 FSFRYFA
+223 FSFRYLNI
-230 MFRKMGAIWCGLSF
+230 FRRWGALWCGASF
-244 TAIAYFAIFKAL
+244 TAIAYFAVFKAL
-256 KGILSGTAFYTWIS
+256 KGVLSTTALYAWIS

-281 ITCSVLLAFMQL
+281 IFCSVVLAFLQL
-293 FKINILRINILS
+293 FHVNILRINILT

-334 IAKEAGTI
+334 IAKSAGSP
-342 DITME
+342 DILME

-357 IWMLLSGVIMVMT
+357 IWMLLSGVIMVLT

-387 AGQGDDMIAG
+387 AGQGDDMVG
-397 EQDSNVFSRS
+397 DDQDSNVFSRS
-407 IVRASLAVSGFFDKV
+407 IVRASIGISNFFDKV
-422 IPVKAQQFVEKRF
+422 VPEPVKEYVNKRF
-435 TYEDVEKNGAPY
+435 EYEDVEKNGAPY

-485 SSLADK
+485 SSLADR

-497 AVHRISGVMTVVMGW
+497 AVYRITGVMTVVMGW

-519 FIIAIAVGLLLI
+519 FIIAIVVGLLLI

-557 KKKDSMPESAT
+557 KKSDSMPEAVT
-568 ENSAVDNVMDETCR
+568 ENSQVDNVIGEVCS
-582 MMKLTTQIY
+582 MMKVSTQIY
-591 DRTLVAVF
+591 DRTLVAVM
-599 KEDRKAL
+599 KEDRRAL
-606 KELVRESD
+606 KELVRESKEMYD
-614 EIYSECHKIKYSLM
+614 QSHKIKYSLM
-628 PTLRQMKGLGMELSL
+628 PALRKMKGSGLELSL

-652 NEIAKALVHITR
+652 NEMAKALVHITK
-664 PAFDHIDNNH
+664 PAFEHIDNNH
-674 KGLSEQQTEDLMHI
+674 KGLSQEQTDDLMHI
-688 NEDVAE
+688 NDDVAE
-694 IYANINRMITTN
+694 IYGNINRMITTN
-706 DFSDIDMV
+706 DFSDIDTV
-714 LTMRDELFERIATT
+714 LTMRDALFERIALTT
-728 IKSEIGRINA
+728 KSELKRINA
-738 GESNAKASM
+738 GEGNTKASM
-747 FYLTVLSETK
+747 FYLTVMSETK

-777 ETTKNWAA
+777 GGTNKY
-785 MNRTK
+785 RI

>member
-1 MVKFSLRVCNSV
+1 
-13 PYIDYYHYLW
+13 
-23 NRKSPVKSHFLRE
+23 
-36 KVLGANNNFM
+36 M
-46 SELYTVVLAV
+46 SELYTVMLAV

-114 SGMFNPALFSFHE
+114 SGMFNPGLFTFHE
-127 IMMLYVSVMFA
+127 IMILYVSVMFA

-168 AVSLYKIACDPTLS
+168 AVSLYKISHDAALS
-182 LASLGGFINTTR
+182 LGSLGGFINTTR

-205 VVIAFV
+205 VIIAFV
-211 FGTFVMWFSRLL
+211 FGTLVMWISRFI
-223 FSFRYFA
+223 FSFRYLNI
-230 MFRKMGAIWCGLSF
+230 FRRWGALWCGASF
-244 TAIAYFAIFKAL
+244 TAIAYFAVFKAL
-256 KGILSGTAFYTWIS
+256 KGVLSTTALYAWIS

-281 ITCSVLLAFMQL
+281 IFCSVVLAFLQL
-293 FKINILRINILS
+293 FRINILRINILT

-334 IAKEAGTI
+334 IAKEAGSTTI
-342 DITME
+342 LME
-347 GLNNNLPAQF
+347 GLNQNLPAQF
-357 IWMLLSGVIMVMT
+357 IWMLLSGVVMVLT

-387 AGQGDDMIAG
+387 AGQGDDMVTG

-407 IVRASLAVSGFFDKV
+407 IVRASINISNFFDKV
-422 IPVKAQQFVEKRF
+422 TPESVKEFVGKRF
-435 TYEDVEKNGAPY
+435 EYEDVEKNGAPY

-497 AVHRISGVMTVVMGW
+497 AVYRITGVMTVVMGW

-519 FIIAIAVGLLLI
+519 FIIAIVVGLLLI
-531 WGGTPAFIVVTIACA
+531 WGGTPAFVVVTIACA

-557 KKKDSMPESAT
+557 KKSDSMPEVVT
-568 ENSAVDNVMDETCR
+568 ENNQVENVIGEVCS
-582 MMKLTTQIY
+582 MMKVSTQIY
-591 DRTLVAVF
+591 DRTLVAVL

-606 KELVRESD
+606 KELVRESKEMYD
-614 EIYSECHKIKYSLM
+614 ESHKIKYSLM
-628 PTLRQMKGLGMELSL
+628 PALRKMKGSGLELSL
-643 YYIQVVDYL
+643 YYSQVVDYL
-652 NEIAKALVHITR
+652 NEMAKALVHITK
-664 PAFDHIDNNH
+664 PAFEHIDNNH
-674 KGLSEQQTEDLMHI
+674 KGLSQEQTDDLMHI
-688 NEDVAE
+688 NDDVAE
-694 IYANINRMITTN
+694 IYGNINRMITTN
-706 DFSDIDMV
+706 DFSDIDTV
-714 LTMRDELFERIATT
+714 LMMRDALFERIALTT
-728 IKSEIGRINA
+728 KSELKRINA
-738 GESNAKASM
+738 GEGNTKASM
-747 FYLTVLSETK
+747 FYLTVMSETK

-777 ETTKNWAA
+777 GGNKY
-785 MNRTK
+785 RI

>member
-1 MVKFSLRVCNSV
+1 
-13 PYIDYYHYLW
+13 
-23 NRKSPVKSHFLRE
+23 
-36 KVLGANNNFM
+36 M

-114 SGMFNPALFSFHE
+114 SGMFNPGLFTFHE

-168 AVSLYKIACDPTLS
+168 AVSLFKISNDASLTLS
-182 LASLGGFINTTR
+182 SLGGFINTTR

-205 VVIAFV
+205 VLIAFV
-211 FGTFVMWFSRLL
+211 FGTLVMWISRFI
-223 FSFRYFA
+223 FSFRYLTI
-230 MFRKMGAIWCGLSF
+230 FRRWGALWCGASF
-244 TAIAYFAIFKAL
+244 TAIAYFAVFKAL
-256 KGILSGTAFYTWIS
+256 KGVLAGTAAYAWIS
-270 DNLLLAVILCW
+270 ENLLLAVILCW
-281 ITCSVLLAFMQL
+281 IFCSVVLAFLQL
-293 FKINILRINILS
+293 FHVNILRINILT

-334 IAKEAGTI
+334 IAKEAGSTTI
-342 DITME
+342 LME
-347 GLNNNLPAQF
+347 GLNQNLPAQF
-357 IWMLLSGVIMVMT
+357 IWMLLSGVIMVLT

-375 KSMNVSQTEISL
+375 KSMHVSQTEISL
-387 AGQGDDMIAG
+387 AGQGDDMVTG
-397 EQDSNVFSRS
+397 DQDSNVFSRS
-407 IVRASLAVSGFFDKV
+407 IVRASINISNFFDK
-422 IPVKAQQFVEKRF
+422 ITPEPVKEYVGKRF
-435 TYEDVEKNGAPY
+435 EYEDVEKNGAPY

-497 AVHRISGVMTVVMGW
+497 AVYRITGVMTVVMGW

-519 FIIAIAVGLLLI
+519 FIIAIVVGLLLI

-551 SNFKSS
+551 SNFKNS
-557 KKKDSMPESAT
+557 KKSDSMPETVT
-568 ENSAVDNVMDETCR
+568 ENNQVDNVIGEVCS
-582 MMKLTTQIY
+582 MMKVSTQIY
-591 DRTLVAVF
+591 DRTLVAVL

-606 KELVRESD
+606 KELVRESKEMYD
-614 EIYSECHKIKYSLM
+614 ESHKIKYSLM
-628 PTLRQMKGLGMELSL
+628 PALRKMKGSGLELSL

-652 NEIAKALVHITR
+652 NEMAKALVHITK
-664 PAFDHIDNNH
+664 PAFEHIDNNH
-674 KGLSEQQTEDLMHI
+674 KGLSQEQTDDLMHI
-688 NEDVAE
+688 NDDVAE
-694 IYANINRMITTN
+694 IYGNINRMITTN
-706 DFSDIDMV
+706 DFSDIDTV
-714 LTMRDELFERIATT
+714 LTMRDALFERIALTT
-728 IKSEIGRINA
+728 KSELKRINA
-738 GESNAKASM
+738 GEGNTKASM
-747 FYLTVLSETK
+747 FYLTVMSETK

-777 ETTKNWAA
+777 GVNKY
-785 MNRTK
+785 RI

>member
-1 MVKFSLRVCNSV
+1 
-13 PYIDYYHYLW
+13 
-23 NRKSPVKSHFLRE
+23 
-36 KVLGANNNFM
+36 M
-46 SELYTVVLAV
+46 SELYTVMLAV

-114 SGMFNPALFSFHE
+114 SGMFNPGLFTFHE
-127 IMMLYVSVMFA
+127 IMILYVSVMFA

-168 AVSLYKIACDPTLS
+168 AVSLYKISHDAALS
-182 LASLGGFINTTR
+182 LGSLGGFINTTR

-205 VVIAFV
+205 VIIAFV
-211 FGTFVMWFSRLL
+211 FGTLVMWISRFI
-223 FSFRYFA
+223 FSFRYLNI
-230 MFRKMGAIWCGLSF
+230 FRRWGALWCGASF
-244 TAIAYFAIFKAL
+244 TAIAYFAVFKAL
-256 KGILSGTAFYTWIS
+256 KGVLSTTALYAWIS

-281 ITCSVLLAFMQL
+281 IFCSVVLAFLQL
-293 FKINILRINILS
+293 FRINILRINILT

-334 IAKEAGTI
+334 IAKEAGSTTI
-342 DITME
+342 LME
-347 GLNNNLPAQF
+347 GLNQNLPAQF
-357 IWMLLSGVIMVMT
+357 IWMLLSGVVMVLT

-387 AGQGDDMIAG
+387 AGQGDDMVTG

-407 IVRASLAVSGFFDKV
+407 IVRASINISNFFDKV
-422 IPVKAQQFVEKRF
+422 TPESVKEFVGKRF
-435 TYEDVEKNGAPY
+435 EYEDVEKNGAPY

-497 AVHRISGVMTVVMGW
+497 AVYRITGVMTVVMGW

-519 FIIAIAVGLLLI
+519 FIIAIVVGLLLI

-557 KKKDSMPESAT
+557 KKSDSMPEVVT
-568 ENSAVDNVMDETCR
+568 ENNQVDNVIGEVCS
-582 MMKLTTQIY
+582 MMKVSTQIY
-591 DRTLVAVF
+591 DRTLVAVL

-606 KELVRESD
+606 KELVRESKEMYD
-614 EIYSECHKIKYSLM
+614 ESHKIKYSLM
-628 PTLRQMKGLGMELSL
+628 PALRKMKGSGLELSL

-652 NEIAKALVHITR
+652 NEMAKALVHITK
-664 PAFDHIDNNH
+664 PAFEHIDNNH
-674 KGLSEQQTEDLMHI
+674 KGLSQEQTDDLMHI
-688 NEDVAE
+688 NDDVAE
-694 IYANINRMITTN
+694 IYGNINRMITTN
-706 DFSDIDMV
+706 DFSDIDTV
-714 LTMRDELFERIATT
+714 LMMRDALFERIALTT
-728 IKSEIGRINA
+728 KSELKRINA
-738 GESNAKASM
+738 GEGNTKASM
-747 FYLTVLSETK
+747 FYLTVMSETK

-777 ETTKNWAA
+777 GGNKY
-785 MNRTK
+785 RI

>member
-1 MVKFSLRVCNSV
+1 
-13 PYIDYYHYLW
+13 
-23 NRKSPVKSHFLRE
+23 
-36 KVLGANNNFM
+36 M
-46 SELYTVVLAV
+46 SELYTVMLAV

-114 SGMFNPALFSFHE
+114 SGMFNPGLFTFHE
-127 IMMLYVSVMFA
+127 IMILYVSVMFA

-168 AVSLYKIACDPTLS
+168 AVSLYKISNDAALS
-182 LASLGGFINTTR
+182 LGSLGGFINTTR

-205 VVIAFV
+205 VIIAFV
-211 FGTFVMWFSRLL
+211 FGTLVMWISRFI
-223 FSFRYFA
+223 FSFRYLNI
-230 MFRKMGAIWCGLSF
+230 FRRWGALWCGASF
-244 TAIAYFAIFKAL
+244 TAIAYFAVFKAL
-256 KGILSGTAFYTWIS
+256 KGVLSTTALYAWIS

-281 ITCSVLLAFMQL
+281 ICCSVVLAFLQL
-293 FKINILRINILS
+293 FRINILRINILT

-334 IAKEAGTI
+334 IAKEAGSTTI
-342 DITME
+342 LME
-347 GLNNNLPAQF
+347 GLKENLPAQF
-357 IWMLLSGVIMVMT
+357 IWMLLSGVVMVLT

-387 AGQGDDMIAG
+387 AGQGDDMVTG

-407 IVRASLAVSGFFDKV
+407 IVRVSINISNFFDK
-422 IPVKAQQFVEKRF
+422 ITPEPVKEYVGKRF
-435 TYEDVEKNGAPY
+435 EYEDVEKNGAPY

-463 SVGTSLKLPLSTTYV
+463 SVGTSFKLPLSTTYV

-497 AVHRISGVMTVVMGW
+497 AVYRITGVMTVVMGW

-519 FIIAIAVGLLLI
+519 FIIAIVVGLLLI
-531 WGGTPAFIVVTIACA
+531 WGGTPAFVVVTIACA

-551 SNFKSS
+551 SNLKSS
-557 KKKDSMPESAT
+557 KKSDSMPEAVT
-568 ENSAVDNVMDETCR
+568 ENNQVDNVIGEVCS
-582 MMKLTTQIY
+582 MMKVSTQIY
-591 DRTLVAVF
+591 DRTLVAVL

-606 KELVRESD
+606 KELVRESKEMYD
-614 EIYSECHKIKYSLM
+614 ESHKIKYSLM
-628 PTLRQMKGLGMELSL
+628 PALRKMKGSGLELSL

-652 NEIAKALVHITR
+652 NEMAKALVHITK
-664 PAFDHIDNNH
+664 PAFEHIDNNH
-674 KGLSEQQTEDLMHI
+674 KGLSQEQTDDLMHI
-688 NEDVAE
+688 NDDVAE
-694 IYANINRMITTN
+694 IYGNINRMITTN
-706 DFSDIDMV
+706 DFSDIDTV
-714 LTMRDELFERIATT
+714 LMMRDALFERIVLTT
-728 IKSEIGRINA
+728 KSELKRINA
-738 GESNAKASM
+738 GEGNTKASM
-747 FYLTVLSETK
+747 FYLTVMSETK

-777 ETTKNWAA
+777 GGNKY
-785 MNRTK
+785 RI

>member
-1 MVKFSLRVCNSV
+1 
-13 PYIDYYHYLW
+13 
-23 NRKSPVKSHFLRE
+23 
-36 KVLGANNNFM
+36 M
-46 SELYTVVLAV
+46 SELYTVMLAV

-114 SGMFNPALFSFHE
+114 SGMFNPGLFTFHE
-127 IMMLYVSVMFA
+127 IMILYVSVMFA

-168 AVSLYKIACDPTLS
+168 AVSLYKISNDAALS
-182 LASLGGFINTTR
+182 LGSLGGFINTTR

-205 VVIAFV
+205 VIIAFV
-211 FGTFVMWFSRLL
+211 FGTLVMWISRFI
-223 FSFRYFA
+223 FSFRYLNI
-230 MFRKMGAIWCGLSF
+230 FRRWGALWCGASF
-244 TAIAYFAIFKAL
+244 TAIAYFAVFKAL
-256 KGILSGTAFYTWIS
+256 KGVLSTTALYAWIS

-281 ITCSVLLAFMQL
+281 ICCSVVLAFLQL
-293 FKINILRINILS
+293 FRINILRINILT

-334 IAKEAGTI
+334 IAKEAGSTTI
-342 DITME
+342 LME
-347 GLNNNLPAQF
+347 GLNQNLPAQF
-357 IWMLLSGVIMVMT
+357 IWMLLSGVVMVLT

-387 AGQGDDMIAG
+387 AGQGDDMVTG

-407 IVRASLAVSGFFDKV
+407 IVRASINISNFFDKV
-422 IPVKAQQFVEKRF
+422 TPESVKEFVGKRF
-435 TYEDVEKNGAPY
+435 EYVDVEKNGAPY

-452 VVNLTTAALLI
+452 VVNLTTAPLLI

-497 AVHRISGVMTVVMGW
+497 AVYRITGVMTVVMGW

-519 FIIAIAVGLLLI
+519 FIIAIVVGLLLI

-551 SNFKSS
+551 SNLKSS
-557 KKKDSMPESAT
+557 KKSDSMPETVT
-568 ENSAVDNVMDETCR
+568 ENNQVDNVIGEVCS
-582 MMKLTTQIY
+582 MMKVSTQIY
-591 DRTLVAVF
+591 DRTLVAVL

-606 KELVRESD
+606 KELVRESKEMYD
-614 EIYSECHKIKYSLM
+614 ESHKIKYSLM
-628 PTLRQMKGLGMELSL
+628 PALRKMKGSGLELSL

-652 NEIAKALVHITR
+652 NEMAKALVHITK
-664 PAFDHIDNNH
+664 PAFEHIDNNH
-674 KGLSEQQTEDLMHI
+674 KGLSQEQTDDLMHI
-688 NEDVAE
+688 NDDVAE
-694 IYANINRMITTN
+694 IYGNINRMITTN
-706 DFSDIDMV
+706 DFSDIDTV
-714 LTMRDELFERIATT
+714 LMMRDALFERIVLTT
-728 IKSEIGRINA
+728 KSELKRINA
-738 GESNAKASM
+738 GEGNTKASM
-747 FYLTVLSETK
+747 FYLTVMSETK

-777 ETTKNWAA
+777 GGNKY
-785 MNRTK
+785 RI

>member
-1 MVKFSLRVCNSV
+1 
-13 PYIDYYHYLW
+13 
-23 NRKSPVKSHFLRE
+23 
-36 KVLGANNNFM
+36 M
-46 SELYTVVLAV
+46 SELYTVMLAV

-114 SGMFNPALFSFHE
+114 SGMFNPGLFTFHE
-127 IMMLYVSVMFA
+127 IMILYVSVMFA

-168 AVSLYKIACDPTLS
+168 AVSLFKISNDASLTLS
-182 LASLGGFINTTR
+182 SLGGFINTTR

-205 VVIAFV
+205 VLIAFV
-211 FGTFVMWFSRLL
+211 FGTLLMWISRFI
-223 FSFRYFA
+223 FSFRYLA
-230 MFRKMGAIWCGLSF
+230 IFRRWGALWCGASF
-244 TAIAYFAIFKAL
+244 TAIAYFAVFKAL
-256 KGILSGTAFYTWIS
+256 KGVLSGTAAYAWIS
-270 DNLLLAVILCW
+270 DNLLLALVLCW
-281 ITCSVLLAFMQL
+281 IFCSVVLAFLQL
-293 FKINILRINILS
+293 FRINILRINILT

-334 IAKEAGTI
+334 IAKEAGSTTI
-342 DITME
+342 LME
-347 GLNNNLPAQF
+347 GLNQNLPAQF
-357 IWMLLSGVIMVMT
+357 IWMLLSGVVMVLT

-387 AGQGDDMIAG
+387 AGQGDDIVTG

-407 IVRASLAVSGFFDKV
+407 IVRASINISNFFDKV
-422 IPVKAQQFVEKRF
+422 TPESVKEFVGKRF
-435 TYEDVEKNGAPY
+435 EYEDVEKNGAPY

-497 AVHRISGVMTVVMGW
+497 AVYRITGVMTVVMGW

-519 FIIAIAVGLLLI
+519 FIIAIVVGLLLI
-531 WGGTPAFIVVTIACA
+531 WGGTPAFVVVTIACA

-557 KKKDSMPESAT
+557 KKSDSMPEVVT
-568 ENSAVDNVMDETCR
+568 ENNQVENVIGEVCS
-582 MMKLTTQIY
+582 MMKVSTQIY
-591 DRTLVAVF
+591 DRTLVAVL

-606 KELVRESD
+606 KELVRESKEMYD
-614 EIYSECHKIKYSLM
+614 ESHKIKYSLM
-628 PTLRQMKGLGMELSL
+628 PALRKMKGSGLELSL

-652 NEIAKALVHITR
+652 NEMAKALVHITK
-664 PAFDHIDNNH
+664 PAFEHIDNNH
-674 KGLSEQQTEDLMHI
+674 KGLSQEQTDDLMHI
-688 NEDVAE
+688 NDDVAE
-694 IYANINRMITTN
+694 IYGNINRMITTN
-706 DFSDIDMV
+706 DFSDIDTV
-714 LTMRDELFERIATT
+714 LMMRDALFERIALTT
-728 IKSEIGRINA
+728 KSELKRINA
-738 GESNAKASM
+738 GEGNTKASM
-747 FYLTVLSETK
+747 FYLTVMSETK

-777 ETTKNWAA
+777 GGNKY
-785 MNRTK
+785 RI

>member
-1 MVKFSLRVCNSV
+1 
-13 PYIDYYHYLW
+13 
-23 NRKSPVKSHFLRE
+23 
-36 KVLGANNNFM
+36 M
-46 SELYTVVLAV
+46 SELYTVMLAV

-114 SGMFNPALFSFHE
+114 SGMFNPGLFTFHE
-127 IMMLYVSVMFA
+127 IMILYVSVMFA

-168 AVSLYKIACDPTLS
+168 AVSLYKISHDAALS
-182 LASLGGFINTTR
+182 LGSLGGFINTTR

-205 VVIAFV
+205 VIIAFV
-211 FGTFVMWFSRLL
+211 FGTLVMWISRFI
-223 FSFRYFA
+223 FSFRYLNI
-230 MFRKMGAIWCGLSF
+230 FRRWGALWCGASF
-244 TAIAYFAIFKAL
+244 TAIAYFAVFKAL
-256 KGILSGTAFYTWIS
+256 KGVLSTTALYAWIS

-281 ITCSVLLAFMQL
+281 ICCSVVLAFLQL
-293 FKINILRINILS
+293 FRINILRINILT

-334 IAKEAGTI
+334 IAKEAGSTTI
-342 DITME
+342 LME
-347 GLNNNLPAQF
+347 GLNQNLPAQF
-357 IWMLLSGVIMVMT
+357 IWMLLSGVVMVLT

-387 AGQGDDMIAG
+387 AGQGDDMVTG

-407 IVRASLAVSGFFDKV
+407 IVRASINISNFFDKV
-422 IPVKAQQFVEKRF
+422 TPESVKEFVGKRF
-435 TYEDVEKNGAPY
+435 EYEDVEKNGAPY

-497 AVHRISGVMTVVMGW
+497 AVYRITGVMTVVMGW

-519 FIIAIAVGLLLI
+519 FIIAIVVGLLLI
-531 WGGTPAFIVVTIACA
+531 WGGTPAFVVVTIACA

-557 KKKDSMPESAT
+557 KKSDSMPEVVT
-568 ENSAVDNVMDETCR
+568 ENNQVENVIGEVCS
-582 MMKLTTQIY
+582 MMKVSTQIY
-591 DRTLVAVF
+591 DRTLVAVL

-606 KELVRESD
+606 KELVRESKEMYD
-614 EIYSECHKIKYSLM
+614 ESHKIKYSLM
-628 PTLRQMKGLGMELSL
+628 PALRKMKGSGLELSL

-652 NEIAKALVHITR
+652 NEMAKALVHITK
-664 PAFDHIDNNH
+664 PAFEHIDNNH
-674 KGLSEQQTEDLMHI
+674 KGLSQEQTDDLMHI
-688 NEDVAE
+688 NDDVAE
-694 IYANINRMITTN
+694 IYGNINRMITTN
-706 DFSDIDMV
+706 DFSDIDTV
-714 LTMRDELFERIATT
+714 LMMRDALFERIALTT
-728 IKSEIGRINA
+728 KSELKRINA
-738 GESNAKASM
+738 GEGNTKASM
-747 FYLTVLSETK
+747 FYLTVMSETK

-777 ETTKNWAA
+777 GGNKY
-785 MNRTK
+785 RI

>member
-1 MVKFSLRVCNSV
+1 
-13 PYIDYYHYLW
+13 
-23 NRKSPVKSHFLRE
+23 
-36 KVLGANNNFM
+36 M
-46 SELYTVVLAV
+46 SELYTVMLAV

-114 SGMFNPALFSFHE
+114 SGMFNPGLFTFHE
-127 IMMLYVSVMFA
+127 IMILYVSVMFA

-168 AVSLYKIACDPTLS
+168 AVSLFKISNDAALS
-182 LASLGGFINTTR
+182 LSSLGGFINTTR

-205 VVIAFV
+205 VIIAFV
-211 FGTFVMWFSRLL
+211 FGTLVMWISRFI
-223 FSFRYFA
+223 FSFRYLTI
-230 MFRKMGAIWCGLSF
+230 FRRWGALWCGASF
-244 TAIAYFAIFKAL
+244 TAIAYFAVFKAL
-256 KGILSGTAFYTWIS
+256 KGVLAGTAAYAWIS
-270 DNLLLAVILCW
+270 ENLLLAVILCW
-281 ITCSVLLAFMQL
+281 IFCSVVLAFLQL
-293 FKINILRINILS
+293 FHVNILRINILT

-334 IAKEAGTI
+334 IAKEAGSTTI
-342 DITME
+342 LME
-347 GLNNNLPAQF
+347 GLNQNLPAQF
-357 IWMLLSGVIMVMT
+357 IWMLLSGVIMVLT

-375 KSMNVSQTEISL
+375 KSMHVSQTEISL
-387 AGQGDDMIAG
+387 AGQGDDMVTG
-397 EQDSNVFSRS
+397 DQDSNVFSRS
-407 IVRASLAVSGFFDKV
+407 IVRASINISNFFDK
-422 IPVKAQQFVEKRF
+422 ITPEPVKEYVGKRF
-435 TYEDVEKNGAPY
+435 EYEDVEKNGAPY

-497 AVHRISGVMTVVMGW
+497 AVYRITGVMTVVMGW

-519 FIIAIAVGLLLI
+519 FIIAIVVGLLLI

-557 KKKDSMPESAT
+557 KKSDSMPEAVT
-568 ENSAVDNVMDETCR
+568 ENSQVDNVIGEVCS
-582 MMKLTTQIY
+582 MMKVSTQIY
-591 DRTLVAVF
+591 DRTLVAVL

-606 KELVRESD
+606 KELVRESKEMYD
-614 EIYSECHKIKYSLM
+614 ESHKIKYSLM
-628 PTLRQMKGLGMELSL
+628 PALRKMKGSGLELSL

-652 NEIAKALVHITR
+652 NEMAKALVHITK
-664 PAFDHIDNNH
+664 PAFEHIDNNH
-674 KGLSEQQTEDLMHI
+674 KGLSQEQTDDLMQI
-688 NEDVAE
+688 NDDVAE
-694 IYANINRMITTN
+694 IYGNINRMITTN
-706 DFSDIDMV
+706 DFSDIDTV
-714 LTMRDELFERIATT
+714 LTMRDALFERIALTT
-728 IKSEIGRINA
+728 KSELKRINA
-738 GESNAKASM
+738 GEGNTKASM
-747 FYLTVLSETK
+747 FYLTVMSETK

-777 ETTKNWAA
+777 GGNKY
-785 MNRTK
+785 RI

>member
-1 MVKFSLRVCNSV
+1 
-13 PYIDYYHYLW
+13 
-23 NRKSPVKSHFLRE
+23 
-36 KVLGANNNFM
+36 M
-46 SELYTVVLAV
+46 SELYTVILAV

-114 SGMFNPALFSFHE
+114 SGMFNPGLFTFHE
-127 IMMLYVSVMFA
+127 IMILYVSVMFA

-168 AVSLYKIACDPTLS
+168 AVSLYKISNDASLTLS
-182 LASLGGFINTTR
+182 SLGGFINTTR

-205 VVIAFV
+205 VIIAFV
-211 FGTFVMWFSRLL
+211 FGTLVMWISRFI
-223 FSFRYFA
+223 FSFRYLNI
-230 MFRKMGAIWCGLSF
+230 FRRWGALWCGASF
-244 TAIAYFAIFKAL
+244 TAIAYFAVFKAL
-256 KGILSGTAFYTWIS
+256 KGVLAGTAAYAWIS
-270 DNLLLAVILCW
+270 ENLLLAVILCW
-281 ITCSVLLAFMQL
+281 IFCSVVLAFLQL
-293 FKINILRINILS
+293 FHVNILRINILT

-334 IAKEAGTI
+334 IAKEAGSTTI
-342 DITME
+342 LME
-347 GLNNNLPAQF
+347 GLNQNLPAQF
-357 IWMLLSGVIMVMT
+357 IWMLLSGVIMVLT

-387 AGQGDDMIAG
+387 AGQGDDMVTG
-397 EQDSNVFSRS
+397 DQDSNVFSRS
-407 IVRASLAVSGFFDKV
+407 IVRASINISNFFDK
-422 IPVKAQQFVEKRF
+422 ITPEPVKNYVGKRF
-435 TYEDVEKNGAPY
+435 EYVDVEKNGAPY

-497 AVHRISGVMTVVMGW
+497 AVYRITGVMTVVMGW

-519 FIIAIAVGLLLI
+519 FIIAIVVGLLLI

-557 KKKDSMPESAT
+557 KKSDSMPEAVT
-568 ENSAVDNVMDETCR
+568 ENSQVDNVIGEVCS
-582 MMKLTTQIY
+582 MMKVSTQIY
-591 DRTLVAVF
+591 DRTLVAVL

-606 KELVRESD
+606 KELVRESKEMYD
-614 EIYSECHKIKYSLM
+614 ESHKIKYSLM
-628 PTLRQMKGLGMELSL
+628 PALRKMKGSGLELSL

-652 NEIAKALVHITR
+652 NEMAKALVHITK
-664 PAFDHIDNNH
+664 PAFEHIDNNH
-674 KGLSEQQTEDLMHI
+674 KGLSQEQTDDLMQI
-688 NEDVAE
+688 NDDVAE
-694 IYANINRMITTN
+694 IYGNINRMITTN
-706 DFSDIDMV
+706 DFSDIDTV
-714 LTMRDELFERIATT
+714 LTMRDALFERIALTT
-728 IKSEIGRINA
+728 KSELKRINA
-738 GESNAKASM
+738 GEGNTKASM
-747 FYLTVLSETK
+747 FYLTVMSETK

-777 ETTKNWAA
+777 GGNKY
-785 MNRTK
+785 RI

>member
-1 MVKFSLRVCNSV
+1 
-13 PYIDYYHYLW
+13 
-23 NRKSPVKSHFLRE
+23 
-36 KVLGANNNFM
+36 M
-46 SELYTVVLAV
+46 SELYTIMLAV
-56 LAILA
+56 LAVLA

-83 KVAKMKTILLVA
+83 KVAKMRTILAVA

-114 SGMFNPALFSFHE
+114 SGMFNPGLFTFHE
-127 IMMLYVSVMFA
+127 IMILYVSVMFA

-168 AVSLYKIACDPTLS
+168 AVSLFKIAGNPELS
-182 LASLGGFINTTR
+182 LGSLGGFINTSR

-205 VVIAFV
+205 VIIAFI
-211 FGTFVMWFSRLL
+211 FGTIIMWLSRFL
-223 FSFRYFA
+223 FSFRYFK
-230 MFRKMGAIWCGLSF
+230 MFRKMGAVWCGMSF
-244 TAIAYFAIFKAL
+244 TAIAYFAVFKAL
-256 KGILSGTAFYTWIS
+256 KGVLAGTAVYAWIS
-270 DNLLLAVILCW
+270 DNLLISLFACW
-281 ITCSVLLAFMQL
+281 VVCTALLAFMQL
-293 FKINILRINILS
+293 FRINILRINILS

-324 VPIAGLDAYN
+324 VPIAGLDAYK
-334 IAKEAGTI
+334 IANEAGSTEI
-342 DITME
+342 LME

-357 IWMLLSGVIMVMT
+357 IWMLLSGVIMVVT

-387 AGQGDDMIAG
+387 AGQGDDMISG
-397 EQDSNVFSRS
+397 ELDSNVFSRS
-407 IVRASLAVSGFFDKV
+407 IVRASLGISNFLDRVVPEKV
-422 IPVKAQQFVEKRF
+422 KNFVGKRF
-435 TYEDVEKNGAPY
+435 EYEDVEQNGAPY

-497 AVHRISGVMTVVMGW
+497 AVHRITGVMTVVMGW

-519 FIIAIAVGLLLI
+519 FLIAIGVGLLLI
-531 WGGTPAFIVVTIACA
+531 WGGTIAFAVVTVACA

-551 SNFKSS
+551 SNFKN
-557 KKKDSMPESAT
+557 KKKEAMPEEAT
-568 ENSAVDNVMDETCR
+568 EEDSVEGVINQVCK
-582 MMKLTTQIY
+582 MMKISTQIY

-614 EIYSECHKIKYSLM
+614 ESYEASRQLKYTLM
-628 PTLRQMKGLGMELSL
+628 PTLRKLKDSGLELSL
-643 YYIQVVDYL
+643 YYVQVVDYL
-652 NEIAKALVHITR
+652 SEIAKALVHITR
-664 PAFDHIDNNH
+664 PAYDHIDNNH
-674 KGLSEQQTEDLMHI
+674 KGLSSEQTDDLMHI
-688 NEDVAE
+688 NDAVAE
-694 IYANINRMITTN
+694 IYGSVNRMLTKN
-706 DFSDIDMV
+706 DFTEIDTV
-714 LTMRDELFERIATT
+714 LTMRDELFEHIAETM
-728 IKSEIGRINA
+728 KSELQRINE
-738 GESNAKASM
+738 GVGNTKASM
-747 FYLTVLSETK
+747 FYLTVMSETK
-757 AMVLQARNLLKAQRY
+757 TMVLQARNLLKSQRY

-777 ETTKNWAA
+777 GVAKTWYRK
-785 MNRTK
+785 

>member
-1 MVKFSLRVCNSV
+1 M
-13 PYIDYYHYLW
+13 
-23 NRKSPVKSHFLRE
+23 
-36 KVLGANNNFM
+36 
-46 SELYTVVLAV
+46 LAV

-83 KVAKMKTILLVA
+83 KVAKMRTILLVA

-114 SGMFNPALFSFHE
+114 SGMFNPGLFTFHE

-168 AVSLYKIACDPTLS
+168 AVSLFKISNDASLTLG
-182 LASLGGFINTTR
+182 SLGGFINTTR

-205 VVIAFV
+205 VIIAFI
-211 FGTFVMWFSRLL
+211 FGTFVMWISRLL
-223 FSFRYFA
+223 FSFRYLNIFS
-230 MFRKMGAIWCGLSF
+230 RYGALWCGASF
-244 TAIAYFAIFKAL
+244 TAIAYFAVFKAL
-256 KGILSGTAFYTWIS
+256 KGVLKDTAMYAWIS
-270 DNLLLAVILCW
+270 DNLLVAVILCW
-281 ITCSVLLAFMQL
+281 IFCSVVLAFMKM
-293 FKINILRINILS
+293 FRINILRINILT

-324 VPIAGLDAYN
+324 VPIAGLDAYK
-334 IAKEAGTI
+334 IAQQAGTP
-342 DITME
+342 DILME
-347 GLNNNLPAQF
+347 GLNENLPAQF
-357 IWMLLSGVIMVMT
+357 IWMLLSGVIMVLT

-387 AGQGDDMIAG
+387 AGQGDDMEAG

-407 IVRASLAVSGFFDKV
+407 IVRASIAISNFFDKV
-422 IPVKAQQFVEKRF
+422 VPAPVKEYVNKRF
-435 TYEDVEKNGAPY
+435 EYEDVEKNGAPY

-485 SSLADK
+485 SSLADR

-497 AVHRISGVMTVVMGW
+497 AVYRITGVMTVVMGW

-519 FIIAIAVGLLLI
+519 FIIAIVVGLLLI
-531 WGGTPAFIVVTIACA
+531 WGGTPAFIVVTVACA

-551 SNFKSS
+551 SNIKSS
-557 KKKDSMPESAT
+557 KKGESSMPESAT
-568 ENSAVDNVMDETCR
+568 ENSQVDNVIGEVCR
-582 MMKLTTQIY
+582 MMKASTQIY
-591 DRTLVAVF
+591 DRTLVAVL
-599 KEDRKAL
+599 KEDRRTL
-606 KELVRESD
+606 KELVRESK
-614 EIYSECHKIKYSLM
+614 EIYDESHKIKYNLM
-628 PTLRQMKGLGMELSL
+628 PVLRKMKGSGLELSL

-652 NEIAKALVHITR
+652 NEMAKALVHITK
-664 PAFDHIDNNH
+664 PAFEHIDNNH
-674 KGLSEQQTEDLMHI
+674 KGLSQEQTDDLMHI
-688 NEDVAE
+688 NDDVAE
-694 IYANINRMITTN
+694 IYGNINRMIMTN
-706 DFSDIDMV
+706 DFSDIDSV
-714 LTMRDELFERIATT
+714 LTMRDMLFERIALTT
-728 IKSEIGRINA
+728 KSELKRINA
-738 GESNAKASM
+738 GEGNTKASM
-747 FYLTVLSETK
+747 FYLTVMSETK

-777 ETTKNWAA
+777 GATNKY
-785 MNRTK
+785 RV

>member
-1 MVKFSLRVCNSV
+1 
-13 PYIDYYHYLW
+13 
-23 NRKSPVKSHFLRE
+23 
-36 KVLGANNNFM
+36 M
-46 SELYTVVLAV
+46 SAFYTIVLAV
-56 LAILA
+56 LAVLA
-61 ISGLYVG
+61 VSGLYVG

-83 KVAKMKTILLVA
+83 KVAKMKTILTVA

-114 SGMFNPALFSFHE
+114 SGMFNPGLFTFHE
-127 IMMLYVSVMFA
+127 IMILYVSVMFA

-159 VFSLLGAAI
+159 IFSLLGAAI
-168 AVSLYKIACDPTLS
+168 SVSLYKISGDPTLQ
-182 LASLGGFINTTR
+182 LGDLGGFINTTR

-205 VVIAFV
+205 VLIAFV
-211 FGTFVMWFSRLL
+211 FGTLIMWLSRLL
-223 FSFRYFA
+223 FSFRYIA
-230 MFRKMGAIWCGLSF
+230 IFRKLGAIWCGASF
-244 TAIAYFAIFKAL
+244 TAIAYFAVFKAL
-256 KGILSGTAFYTWIS
+256 KGILADTAMYSWIS
-270 DNLLLAVILCW
+270 DNLAVSLIVCW
-281 ITCSVLLAFMQL
+281 IFCSVVLAFLQL
-293 FKINILRINILS
+293 FRINILRINILS

-334 IAKEAGTI
+334 IAKEAGSTTI
-342 DITME
+342 LME
-347 GLNNNLPAQF
+347 GLNENLPAQF
-357 IWMLLSGVIMVMT
+357 IWMLLSGVMMVLT

-387 AGQGDDMIAG
+387 AGQGDDVIAG
-397 EQDSNVFSRS
+397 EQESNVFSRS
-407 IVRASLAVSGFFDKV
+407 IVRASLDISNFLDKV
-422 IPVKAQQFVEKRF
+422 IPQSVQEFVGKRF
-435 TYEDVEKNGAPY
+435 EYEDVEKNGAPY

-497 AVHRISGVMTVVMGW
+497 AVHRITGVMTVVMGW

-519 FIIAIAVGLLLI
+519 FIIAVVVGLLLI
-531 WGGTPAFIVVTIACA
+531 WGGTPAFAVVTIACA

-551 SNFKSS
+551 SNFIDT
-557 KKKDSMPESAT
+557 KKTESMPESAT
-568 ENSAVDNVMDETCR
+568 ENDTVDNILGEVCR
-582 MMKLTTQIY
+582 MMKVTTHIY

-606 KELVRESD
+606 KDLVRESG
-614 EIYSECHKIKYSLM
+614 EIYDECHKIKYSLM
-628 PTLRQMKGLGMELSL
+628 PALKKMKGSGLELSL

-652 NEIAKALVHITR
+652 NEMAKSLVHITR

-674 KGLSEQQTEDLMHI
+674 KGMSEQQTEDLKRI
-688 NEDVAE
+688 NDDVAE
-694 IYANINRMITTN
+694 IYGSINRMINNN
-706 DFSDIDMV
+706 DFGEIDTV
-714 LTMRDELFERIATT
+714 LTMRDELFERIAVT
-728 IKSEIGRINA
+728 IKSELKRINA
-738 GESNAKASM
+738 GEGNTTASM

-772 FLEHA
+772 FLEHSG
-777 ETTKNWAA
+777 TQKTWSA
-785 MNRTK
+785 MSRTNS